1 MDKKQESKQID
12 FDIIILDEVGALAND
27 LVMLFSK
34 KQQNSNDRMF
44 KRTIPV
50 AQHDAK
56 IILNLKNMKAYNLSN
71 QNERE
76 EYFLCDGV
84 IICLDLNS
92 IESIEPL
99 QKQIKIIKNYN
110 RQDVSAIVVAYSKNN
125 QDSKF
130 NSQDIQNYCN
140 DLKVQFININSDTKL
155 DISQI
160 FIDLFAS
167 SKVFTQIQNGDYTK
181 KIKTKVT
188 KKFDFKNLIK
198 RIITTFIFYSI
209 LYFFFPNIFNKND
222 DQQPKTS

>member
-1 MDKKQESKQID
+1 MDNKQESKQID

-27 LVMLFSK
+27 LIVLFSK
-34 KQQNSNDRMF
+34 KQMNSSDRTF

-56 IILNLKNMKAYNLSN
+56 IILNLKNRKMFNLNN
-71 QNERE
+71 QSERE

-84 IICLDLNS
+84 IICLDLS
-92 IESIEPL
+92 SMTSIEPL
-99 QKQIKIIKNYN
+99 ERQIKILKNYN
-110 RQDVSAIVVAYSKNN
+110 SQDVSAIVVAYSKNN

-130 NSQDIQNYCN
+130 NFQDIQNYCN
-140 DLKVQFININSDTKL
+140 NLKVQFININPETKL

-181 KIKTKVT
+181 KLKTKKT
-188 KKFDFKNLIK
+188 KKFDVKNLIK
-198 RIITTFIFYSI
+198 RITTTFIFYLI
-209 LYFFFPNIFNKND
+209 IYFFFPDMFSKKE
-222 DQQPKTS
+222 DQQQKSS